1 MADGI
6 ELEGVCFAWRKG
18 APVLVDLDLCLEAGS
33 FTAIIGPNGSGKSTL
48 MQVLAG
54 LIRPDLGSV
63 RAGGLDLGQT
73 NARERARS
81 IAYLPQS
88 ENEDVPFNA
97 LELVLMGRFP
107 YQGLLPFDRLED
119 LQTARLCLDQV
130 GAGDLAGRLMREMSG
145 GERQRVHLAR
155 ALAQDPSILLLDEP
169 ASSLDLRYQVE
180 VYRLLKCL
188 NRDQGRTIV
197 VVSHD
202 LNLPADHAD
211 RVAVLHGGRISSIG
225 PPREILRAEILEPV
239 YGTRILEA
247 TSPHRDLPYLH
258 PAP

>member
-107 YQGLLPFDRLED
+107 YQGLLPFDRLEG
-119 LQTARLCLDQV
+119 LVR
-130 GAGDLAGRLMREMSG
+130 AGGLRSRPGSG
-145 GERQRVHLAR
+145 SSSRRRQRAPPAR
-155 ALAQDPSILLLDEP
+155 PPST
-169 ASSLDLRYQVE
+169 
-180 VYRLLKCL
+180 C
-188 NRDQGRTIV
+188 
-197 VVSHD
+197 
-202 LNLPADHAD
+202 
-211 RVAVLHGGRISSIG
+211 
-225 PPREILRAEILEPV
+225 
-239 YGTRILEA
+239 
-247 TSPHRDLPYLH
+247 
-258 PAP
+258 